1 MVESY
6 RDLKVRQ
13 RAIQMTLTIDRLT
26 TSFPKDEG
34 FGRTSQ
40 IPRAGVSVAGNTAE
54 EYGQGSRGEDKQLLA
69 MAGGSDLEVQTR
81 LFIASELDYGSPAHL
96 KKAEDLSSGISTML
110 ISLLAK
116 L

>member
-13 RAIQMTLTIDRLT
+13 RAIQMTLTVHRLT
-26 TSFPKDEG
+26 TSFPKEEG

-40 IPRAGVSVAGNTAE
+40 IRRAGVSVAGNTAE
-54 EYGQGSRGEDKQLLA
+54 EYGQGSKGLYKLLA

-81 LFIASELDYGSPAHL
+81 LFIASEPGYGNPAHL
-96 KKAEDLSSGISTML
+96 KEAEDLSSGVSKML
-110 ISLLAK
+110 NSLLAK